1 MKHIDK
7 AIGIVTLIAMA
18 GAFLAGGCVGT
29 TVPTPY
35 GRAYRLAVFQSTEA
49 SMSWRGT
56 NQVFELSNYKN
67 AGDAAFAAA
76 VTEAAVKAGVSV
88 IAK

>member
-1 MKHIDK
+1 MKK
-7 AIGIVTLIAMA
+7 LLALAAIVVVAIVVAALC
-18 GAFLAGGCVGT
+18 GGCIAT

-67 AGDAAFAAA
+67 AGDTAMAAA
-76 VTEAAVKAGVSV
+76 VTEAAVKAGVSAV
-88 IAK
+88 NK